1 MNSLLTALL
10 LTSAALP
17 FAQAQ
22 TQQPPTPAKSFSQAF
37 GYVNHKILEMA
48 EDFPEAKYGF
58 RLTKETRSFQE
69 MLIHVASGNVY
80 GAKAGRGEKVNWD
93 ELDPKNYPT
102 KAEVVAALRKS
113 IEDATASL
121 NAVPEERFA
130 KTVQPWLAVIEHAA
144 EHYGQLV
151 AYYRANGL
159 VPPDSR
165 PKAK

>member
-1 MNSLLTALL
+1 MNSLATAVLL
-10 LTSAALP
+10 ASAALP
-17 FAQAQ
+17 LAQAQ

-80 GAKAGRGEKVNWD
+80 GAKAGRGEKANWD

-102 KAEVVAALRKS
+102 KAETVAALRKS
-113 IEDATASL
+113 IEDATATL
-121 NAVPEERFA
+121 NAAPEERFA
-130 KTVQPWLAVIEHAA
+130 KTVQPWLSVIEHDA

-151 AYYRANGL
+151 AYYRTNGL

>member
-1 MNSLLTALL
+1 MKAPI
-10 LTSAALP
+10 AALFLVGAMVP
-17 FAQAQ
+17 LAQAQ
-22 TQQPPTPAKSFSQAF
+22 TQQPPPPAKSFSQAF
-37 GYVNHKILEMA
+37 GYLNHKILEMA

-58 RLTKETRSFQE
+58 RVTKETRSFQE
-69 MLIHVASGNVY
+69 VLVHIASGNVY
-80 GAKAGRGEKVNWD
+80 AAKAGRGEKVNWD

-102 KAEVVAALRKS
+102 KAEVVAVLRKS
-113 IEDATASL
+113 IEDASATL

-130 KTVQPWLAVIEHAA
+130 KTVQPWLSVIEHAA

>member
-1 MNSLLTALL
+1 MKTPLAALL
-10 LTSAALP
+10 SLSVVVPLTL
-17 FAQAQ
+17 AQ
-22 TQQPPTPAKSFSQAF
+22 TQQPPSPAKSFSRGF

-69 MLIHVASGNVY
+69 QLVHVASGNVY
-80 GAKAGRGEKVNWD
+80 AAKAGRGEKVNWD

-102 KAEVVAALRKS
+102 KADVVALLRKS
-113 IEDATASL
+113 IDDATATL
-121 NAVPEERFA
+121 NAVPEEQFA
-130 KTVQPWLAVIEHAA
+130 KNVQPWLSVIEHAA

-151 AYYRANGL
+151 AYYRASGM

-165 PKAK
+165 PKSK